1 MLVLAL
7 WLGGWLLAAD
17 TSRFT
22 SELAVAYTADVMSPL
37 AGASV
42 RPVWMDNVD
51 VTLTLHL
58 TPRTTLFLYGLGN
71 QGGSISARVG
81 DA

>member
-7 WLGGWLLAAD
+7 WLGGWLLVAD

-22 SELAVAYTADVMSPL
+22 SELAVAYTVEVMSPL
-37 AGASV
+37 AGAPLQ
-42 RPVWMDNVD
+42 PVWMDNVD

-58 TPRTTLFLYGLGN
+58 TPR
-71 QGGSISARVG
+71 I
-81 DA
+81 